1 MKLLIVDDHEI
12 VRKGLIGVLD
22 LEEEFSKIEEAST
35 IKEAL
40 KILRISKPDIA
51 IIDICL
57 AHKENGL
64 DIIEKS
70 KSEHLMTKFVVFT
83 GSSRRDDFNR
93 AKQLGVSGYILKNSD
108 VEDIAYALRSVI
120 KGKCFFDSS
129 IQVTSGAD
137 IHKEVKEL
145 LTEREY
151 EVLRALGKGLTNQQ
165 IAQQFFITENTVK
178 KHISSLLA
186 KLQLAH
192 RTEAALY
199 AAKLWRR
206 ESD

>member
-12 VRKGLIGVLD
+12 VRKGLVGVLSLQD
-22 LEEEFSKIEEAST
+22 EFTEIEEARNT
-35 IKEAL
+35 EEAL

-57 AHKENGL
+57 PHKENGL
-64 DIIEKS
+64 QIIEKS
-70 KSEHLMTKFVVFT
+70 RAEHLMTKFVIFT
-83 GSSRRDDFNR
+83 SSSRKDDYNR
-93 AKQLGVSGYILKNSD
+93 AKKLEVSGYILKDSD
-108 VEDIAYALRSVI
+108 IEDIAYALRSVL
-120 KGKCFFDSS
+120 KGKCFYDSS
-129 IQVTSGAD
+129 IEMSLKKD
-137 IHKEVKEL
+137 IHKEVREM
-145 LTEREY
+145 LTDREY

-165 IAQQFFITENTVK
+165 IAQKLFITENTVK
-178 KHISSLLA
+178 KHISSLLS

-206 ESD
+206 EED